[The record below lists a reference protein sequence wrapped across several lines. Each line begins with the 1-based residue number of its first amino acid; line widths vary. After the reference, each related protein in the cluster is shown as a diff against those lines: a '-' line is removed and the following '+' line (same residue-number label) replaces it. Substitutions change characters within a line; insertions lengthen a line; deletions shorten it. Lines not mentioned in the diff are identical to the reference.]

1 MIVLICILA
10 SFITSLTMM
19 IWHLRHINRMLR
31 NIYINY
37 TELILSVKK
46 DIEE

>member
-1 MIVLICILA
+1 MIILICILA

-19 IWHLRHINRMLR
+19 IWHLRHINGMLR
-31 NIYINY
+31 NIYKNY
-37 TELILSVKK
+37 TELILSVKN